1 MRRLAVLRLA
11 VLAALVLAW
20 QAASPLA
27 DAPRFNERQLSDLK
41 RVSAYL
47 NSMRSLTG
55 RFLQL
60 GPDGTPTEGT
70 FYLKKP
76 GRMRFEYDKPSPVL
90 VIADGFAVVV
100 QNLALRTTN
109 RYPLIGSPLRM
120 LLSDDVDLSDDD
132 RIRQVRREPGAL
144 SVTAR
149 QDSGPAQGQIT
160 ITFADAGGTLELRQ
174 WEVIDAQGLRTLIVI
189 TSLRS
194 GVELSP
200 QLFVVRNLNPRPR
213 LRN

>member
-1 MRRLAVLRLA
+1 MRMRRLAVL
-11 VLAALVLAW
+11 VALVLAW
-20 QAASPLA
+20 PAAVLAA
-27 DAPRFNERQLSDLK
+27 DAPHFTERQLGDLK

-47 NSMRSLTG
+47 NSMHTLSG

-60 GPDGTPTEGT
+60 APDGTPSEGT
-70 FYLKKP
+70 FYLRKP
-76 GRMRFEYDKPSPVL
+76 GRMRFEYDKPSPLLIV
-90 VIADGFAVVV
+90 ADGYSLIV
-100 QNLALRTTN
+100 QNLALRTTD
-109 RYPLIGSPLRM
+109 RYPLIGSPLRL
-120 LLSDDVDLSDDD
+120 LLSDDVDLTDDD

-174 WEVIDAQGLRTLIVI
+174 WEVIDAQGMRTIIVV
-189 TSLRS
+189 TSLRP
-194 GVELSP
+194 GVELSSS
-200 QLFVVRNLNPRPR
+200 LFTAKNLNPRPR